1 MSWPSGCPPNR
12 QRLQSILD
20 LKRSRFIVGPT
31 TFRSHHIPR
40 SWITFYLTFWLGCFL
55 TAPWSRELNTGAPQ
69 SPTLLL
75 HRRRGGQLQLEV
87 LAVEHTSCA
96 LGGRMQK
103 PRLLVTMA
111 MRELREDRQLVGD
124 DDKNTAV
131 FRKASTSP
139 PHVLLA
145 PALNEMQTR
154 WHQSCVSEHHLTRG
168 AAVSHWLR
176 SRPSV

>member
-1 MSWPSGCPPNR
+1 MCTGR
-12 QRLQSILD
+12 SILCIAITLCVRAVGLYVLVVLVLVLVVCPGLLAALRID
-20 LKRSRFIVGPT
+20 KGCKVFWTSSEAVFIVGPT

-55 TAPWSRELNTGAPQ
+55 TAPCSRELNTGAPQ

-103 PRLLVTMA
+103 PRLLVAMA

-124 DDKNTAV
+124 DDD
-131 FRKASTSP
+131 
-139 PHVLLA
+139 
-145 PALNEMQTR
+145 
-154 WHQSCVSEHHLTRG
+154 
-168 AAVSHWLR
+168 
-176 SRPSV
+176 

>member
-1 MSWPSGCPPNR
+1 MYCQYYVYFYYCMCTGRSILCTAITLCQSSRIVCTGRTGFSSSGLSWPSGCPPNR

-20 LKRSRFIVGPT
+20 LKRSRFLVGPT

-40 SWITFYLTFWLGCFL
+40 SWITFDLTFWLGCFL
-55 TAPWSRELNTGAPQ
+55 TAPCSRELNTGAPQ

-103 PRLLVTMA
+103 PRLLVAMA
-111 MRELREDRQLVGD
+111 MRELREDRQLVGGG
-124 DDKNTAV
+124 KKENCNV
-131 FRKASTSP
+131 
-139 PHVLLA
+139 
-145 PALNEMQTR
+145 
-154 WHQSCVSEHHLTRG
+154 
-168 AAVSHWLR
+168 
-176 SRPSV
+176 